1 MNLYRNT
8 LMLFMAIS
16 LLSLTAQAHAVEE
29 AQQGSDRTSQ
39 SDINTPPNDRNVRAI
54 DEWRYA
60 PIYEKGGFRVENMLE
75 ANVFGTQGAE
85 IGDIIDIILDRKN
98 QIIGVITEVGGM
110 WDSGDRHIFVP
121 WDEVVLSEEGVQ
133 IPVQQDNVEEY
144 DIFREFDEAY
154 VYEQEL
160 ERVKEVEEDVAV
172 GPRAWKISDILHDSV
187 RMEDGTEYGAI
198 TDAIFARDG
207 VMQAIIVEPA
217 SAETDQGP
225 RAYPFYGYP
234 QDWRPDDTQY
244 VLPFAREDIETL
256 PVFDYDKYQSV
267 WD

>member
-8 LMLFMAIS
+8 LMLFMGVS
-16 LLSLTAQAHAVEE
+16 LLTLTAQAHAVE
-29 AQQGSDRTSQ
+29 QPSNDPTNPFGVDT
-39 SDINTPPNDRNVRAI
+39 TPHDSNVRSI
-54 DEWRYA
+54 DEWSYA
-60 PIYEKGGFRVENMLE
+60 PIYEKGGFRIGNMLE

-85 IGDIIDIILDRKN
+85 IGETIDIILDQKN
-98 QIIGVITEVGGM
+98 QIIGIITEVGGM

-121 WDEVVLSEEGVQ
+121 WDEVVLSEDGVQ
-133 IPVQQDNVEEY
+133 IPVHQDNVEEY

-160 ERVKEVEEDVAV
+160 DRVKEVEEDVAL
-172 GPRAWKISDILHDSV
+172 GPRTWKVSDILHDSV
-187 RMEDGTEYGAI
+187 RMEDGTDYGTI

-207 VMQAIIVEPA
+207 VMQAIIVKPA
-217 SAETDQGP
+217 STDTDQGP
-225 RAYPFYGYP
+225 RAYPFYGFP

-244 VLPFAREDIETL
+244 VLPFAREDIEAL
-256 PVFDYDKYQSV
+256 PVFEYEKYQSV